1 MKNNIASERVKL
13 GLSHEQFGK
22 RLRVSRDTV
31 RNWESGEAPI
41 KASLLVEIA
50 DLCGCSIDYLMGRS
64 EERLVR
70 GALLPHSLPRS

>member
-13 GLSHEQFGK
+13 GLSQEQFGK
-22 RLRVSRDTV
+22 KLKVSRDTV

-41 KASLLVEIA
+41 KASLLIEIA

-64 EERLVR
+64 EERLLR
-70 GALLPHSLPRS
+70 GLTTPRS

>member
-13 GLSHEQFGK
+13 GLSQVQFGK
-22 RLRVSRDTV
+22 RLMVSRVSV
-31 RNWESGEAPI
+31 RNWVCGEAPMN
-41 KASLLVEIA
+41 ASLLVEIA